1 MRQVALRVNDAL
13 VSSQNANLRRTNFM
27 KKLFKKPLAVFL
39 VLALIVGS
47 ITVAVN
53 ALTENDHGIFNVYT
67 KFYIVDDDGNT
78 LNEVSYDGTDT
89 NDGTLYVK
97 KGDRIKAVMSFES
110 KVDENYIDQDSGADF
125 NVNAFQLI
133 FSYNNKMLTTEN
145 AYTPGNDGKNI
156 QSTIG
161 ELHINEGD
169 SWIPLAGGTVD
180 ANKTYIAM
188 FNNTYINTSGSEP
201 YENDGLVFDPTGNGK
216 DVVAFYF
223 TVNSDAPLTATSIIE
238 FETATV
244 ASMPDKTDLAVYG
257 SHVDSSDSQGG
268 LAPEYFYLTVNGISE
283 NLAFGGSI
291 NYNTINTTLGVT
303 GTIAA
308 GNGITNKGSG
318 VYEEV
323 GQNGANATLPSVT
336 GLPEGVT
343 FLGWATTQNATAADV
358 TADTLKA
365 ENPDTLYAAYK
376 KAATVTFDFNDDD
389 QTADQV
395 VNTSVG
401 AALAAN
407 EVPTPAEW
415 PGHEFKGWTKSGDT
429 AGTLYQKDDIVGMTV
444 PDGGLTFTAQ
454 WDDIPYTI
462 TYEYT
467 YENVKDADRLTAPE
481 QVANK
486 YVGDDIPAKTAETKT
501 GYNVT
506 DWKYY
511 DADENEITN
520 GKMPASN
527 VTAKATQSGIP
538 YTLSYSISGDI
549 PNGVAAPTDDGTYYT
564 GDSKALET
572 VAPVE
577 GYTFSGWMQNG
588 SAVSEVTF
596 VDDNIEVTGVWTKGN
611 YAVTYEYEYENVK
624 DADKLTPPAASSA
637 DYGDDIPAG
646 PAATKDGYTVSEW
659 KYYDASGTEITN
671 GKMPAG
677 PVTAKAT
684 QSAIPYTL
692 TYEFTGTVAAPA
704 GVTAPTDN
712 GTYYI
717 GDTKTLETVTAPNGY
732 TFSGWKLNGS
742 DVTSVTF
749 GAENITVTGE
759 WTKGN
764 YSITYEYEYENVKD
778 ADKLTPPAAG
788 SADFGDPFPVID
800 KGEKEGYEVSDW
812 KYYDANGDEI
822 TDGKMPAGPV
832 TAKATQSAIPYTLT
846 YEFTGTVVPAGV
858 TAPTDNGTYYI
869 GDSKTLETVTEPE
882 GYEFS
887 GWKKDGTDVTS
898 VTFGAD
904 NITVTGEWTAKE
916 YKLNF
921 DFANESTNPDEQTV
935 AYNTPLSEV
944 NVPDNPEWPGH
955 TFSGWKDG
963 DGNVYADKAAVEA
976 LTMPAKNLTLTAQWE
991 VTEVTFKHADGS
1003 TETITGAPGTAIPQ
1017 DNIPDITDADEK
1029 DGYDAEWDN
1038 VPTSF
1043 PAVGATV
1050 PEVTI
1055 KYTPKPVEITFLD
1068 EDGNPTGDPVSIL
1081 YDEAIPSDKIPGTDK
1096 PGKNFAGW
1104 VIEGTNTPFDPT
1116 KPIEG
1121 QLPDGWVEAFS
1132 LTPVYNVSDSYYVA
1146 DGVDKDGN
1154 ITYAS
1159 TPAKQFAGD
1168 PGDEYEVPG
1177 EDVAVSDKYKDQL
1190 VFKGWSLTE
1199 GGDVITPEG
1208 KLGEENAKYYAIYEV
1223 KEYNVKYLVDGKEVA
1238 NEDVAFGGNL
1248 ADTQPADPSKEG
1260 YKFAGWKDKDG
1271 KKPDDY
1277 GTMPAKDLVFEA
1289 QWASEDVSATFMKQK
1304 LNGDY
1309 ITFDTIPQTVGQ
1321 PIITPETSAY
1331 NPFKFGYKFTGW
1343 QDENGKA
1350 PEDYDGMPSEDVT
1363 FYAQY
1368 ELDETF
1374 IALAIGG
1381 AVVSGVVVGS
1391 VFAGNAALIT
1401 AGAIV
1406 GGVVL
1411 IGGAIALAKHTYKVT
1426 YYVDGDVYKTYYIL
1440 EGTKVLVPSDP
1451 VREGREFTGWDK
1463 PIPEKMP
1470 ANDLE
1475 FNATFDKA
1483 GNGSK
1488 GTNGNTNGYADTDS
1502 EIPATGSAAAGISAF
1517 AVIAS
1522 AAAAAYVL
1530 SVRKKKEY

>member
-1 MRQVALRVNDAL
+1 
-13 VSSQNANLRRTNFM
+13 M
-27 KKLFKKPLAVFL
+27 KKLFRKPLALFI
-39 VLALIVGS
+39 VLALVVGS

-53 ALTENDHGIFNVYT
+53 ALTMDDHGIFDVYT
-67 KFYIVDDDGNT
+67 KFYRD
-78 LNEVSYDGTDT
+78 EDGTGVDYGTGDDT
-89 NDGTLYVK
+89 CDGTLYVK
-97 KGDRIKAVMSFES
+97 KGDRIKAVMSVES
-110 KVDENYIDQDSGADF
+110 KMDDTQTNSDDAVF
-125 NVNAFQLI
+125 NVYMFNLLM
-133 FSYNNKMLTTEN
+133 SYNNKMITIDPAYYSATEPKTFS
-145 AYTPGNDGKNI
+145 TPIGTVKTRPGKNMAETLNI
-156 QSTIG
+156 YNENKEFVNISSPFITRIG
-161 ELHINEGD
+161 EQ
-169 SWIPLAGGTVD
+169 
-180 ANKTYIAM
+180 
-188 FNNTYINTSGSEP
+188 TSSNGFVLTR
-201 YENDGLVFDPTGNGK
+201 DGLGK
-216 DVVAFYF
+216 DVITLYF
-223 TVNSDAPLTATSIIE
+223 TVNENARLDQNTLFAVEGASVAGYGQSTEQYVTYVSSYDADGEINN
-238 FETATV
+238 
-244 ASMPDKTDLAVYG
+244 
-257 SHVDSSDSQGG
+257 
-268 LAPEYFYLTVNGISE
+268 EYYYLTLNSHSE
-283 NLAFGGSI
+283 KLAFTAVPVKFVLDNGSPDVEI
-291 NYNTINTTLGVT
+291 NDTYV
-303 GTIAA
+303 
-308 GNGITNKGSG
+308 SG
-318 VYEEV
+318 DKVK
-323 GQNGANATLPSVT
+323 
-336 GLPEGVT
+336 
-343 FLGWATTQNATAADV
+343 AADIPAP
-358 TADTLKA
+358 TKEGNTL
-365 ENPDTLYAAYK
+365 L
-376 KAATVTFDFNDDD
+376 
-389 QTADQV
+389 
-395 VNTSVG
+395 
-401 AALAAN
+401 
-407 EVPTPAEW
+407 
-415 PGHEFKGWTKSGDT
+415 GWTKGNDT
-429 AGTLYQKDDIVGMTV
+429 TVLQNDDITALTI
-444 PDGGLTFTAQ
+444 PDDGITFKAK
-454 WDDIPYTI
+454 WDPDDYTI
-462 TYEYT
+462 SYEYT
-467 YENVKDADRLTAPE
+467 YENVKDADKLVAP
-481 QVANK
+481 ANET
-486 YVGDDIPAKTAETKT
+486 VEFGANIPAKTAETKT

-549 PNGVAAPTDDGTYYT
+549 PSGVAAPTDDGTYYT
-564 GDSKALET
+564 GDSKTLET

-596 VDDNIEVTGVWTKGN
+596 VDDNIAVTGVWTKGN

-624 DADKLTPPAASSA
+624 DADKLAPPAASSA

-646 PAATKDGYTVSEW
+646 PAATKDGYTVSDW

-692 TYEFTGTVAAPA
+692 TYEFTGTVAAPS

-717 GDTKTLETVTAPNGY
+717 GDTKTLETVTAPEGY

-749 GAENITVTGE
+749 GADNITVTGE

-764 YSITYEYEYENVKD
+764 YAITYEYEYENVKD

-788 SADFGDPFPVID
+788 SADFGDSFPVID
-800 KGEKEGYEVSDW
+800 KGEKAGYEVSDW
-812 KYYDANGDEI
+812 KYYDANGNEI

-846 YEFTGTVVPAGV
+846 YEFTGTVVPDGV

-869 GDSKTLETVTEPE
+869 GDTKTLETVTVPE

-921 DFANESTNPDEQTV
+921 DFANGETNPDEQTV
-935 AYNTPLSEV
+935 AYKTKLSDV
-944 NVPDNPEWPGH
+944 DVPDDPEWPGH
-955 TFSGWKDG
+955 TFSGWKDD
-963 DGNVYADKAAVEA
+963 DGNVYADKVAVEA
-976 LTMPAKNLTLTAQWE
+976 LEMPAKNLTLTALWE
-991 VTEVTFKHADGS
+991 VTEVTFKHKDG
-1003 TETITGAPGTAIPQ
+1003 TTDTITGAPGAPIPQ
-1017 DNIPDITDADEK
+1017 DLIPDLNDGDDK

-1038 VPTSF
+1038 VPTNF

-1050 PEVTI
+1050 PEVTV
-1055 KYTPKPVEITFLD
+1055 KYTPKPVKVTFLD
-1068 EDGNPTGDPVSIL
+1068 ENGEVAS
-1081 YDEAIPSDKIPGTDK
+1081 EADDVPYNEAVPSSKVPSTDI

-1104 VIEGTNTPFDPT
+1104 VIKDTNTPFDPT

-1121 QLPDGWVEAFS
+1121 QLPGGYLEDFQ

-1208 KLGEENAKYYAIYEV
+1208 KLGDENAKYYAIYEV
-1223 KEYNVKYLVDGKEVA
+1223 KEYNVKYLVDGTEVA

-1289 QWASEDVSATFMKQK
+1289 QWVSEDVSATFMRQK

-1309 ITFDTIPQTVGQ
+1309 VTFETIPQTVGQ

-1451 VREGREFTGWDK
+1451 VKEGREFTGWDK

-1502 EIPATGSAAAGISAF
+1502 DIPATGSAAAGISAF